1 MKGRLMALWE
11 EGKEEEEE
19 EEEDGVRWYTP
30 GGKGSV

>member
-11 EGKEEEEE
+11 EGKEEEE